1 MARKSKKKHYGSLK
15 AAKDACGRR
24 AYKASKRPK
33 YWVCGRKA
41 R

>member
-15 AAKDACGRR
+15 AAKSACGRK
-24 AYKASKRPK
+24 AYKASGHR